1 MGSDKRA
8 GEEVPRER
16 KELKTNCFDFKML
29 LRWAGARVKAASGGL
44 LCVRRA
50 VGFV

>member
-8 GEEVPRER
+8 DEEVPRER

-29 LRWAGARVKAASGGL
+29 LRWVPGGARVEVASVCAEL
-44 LCVRRA
+44 
-50 VGFV
+50 